1 MDRIVNPASHG
12 TFNWSELARE
22 SNMTKLLL
30 RLAVLPVI
38 LASCATYESTV
49 ASRSVAGYAKAGEDR
64 VGGGVAYTVTYR

>member
-1 MDRIVNPASHG
+1 
-12 TFNWSELARE
+12 
-22 SNMTKLLL
+22 MTKLLL